1 VLSLLLFI
9 FSCIPLLVTKCSLCR
24 NTGGEER
31 GGSGGG
37 GWGQGGGGG
46 GAASEEEF
54 VSMED
59 PEKVDGGDFELP
71 GFEEEEEKKAEGV
84 FGIAGGRRKGT

>member
-1 VLSLLLFI
+1 GAGSGMGRQIITLYEI
-9 FSCIPLLVTKCSLCR
+9 CQQKTAAGM

-46 GAASEEEF
+46 GAAIEEEF

-84 FGIAGGRRKGT
+84 FGIAGGRRK

>member
-1 VLSLLLFI
+1 
-9 FSCIPLLVTKCSLCR
+9 
-24 NTGGEER
+24 
-31 GGSGGG
+31 
-37 GWGQGGGGG
+37 
-46 GAASEEEF
+46 
-54 VSMED
+54 MED